1 MAKENIRQVKLQ
13 SKYRP
18 IRSGWINNNEREI
31 PWLTLSGLWL
41 ERAGFRKG
49 DRLEIT
55 VENNL
60 LTIKKTVADGDQND

>member
-18 IRSGWINNNEREI
+18 IRSGWITNTGTEI

-41 ERAGFRKG
+41 EQAGFKKG
-49 DRLEIT
+49 DRVEIL

-60 LTIKKTVADGDQND
+60 LTIKNLASDGDTRD

>member
-1 MAKENIRQVKLQ
+1 MAKENIRKVKLQ

-18 IRSGWINNNEREI
+18 VRSGLITHTERET

-41 ERAGFRKG
+41 EQAGFKKG
-49 DRLEIT
+49 DRVEIL

-60 LTIKKTVADGDQND
+60 LTIKNLASDGNTRD